1 MFVFVYGSGSSCAA
15 SQSSTLPLAP
25 FPSLVAMADGG
36 AFAIEVAAGIA
47 SEGHIVSLEAEL
59 KAITEAR
66 KTKSKQVKKERQK
79 RDRLMA
85 KAGKNLS
92 VEDLSQLLAVQTAKA
107 AAKAKAKAKAK
118 PKAAPKAAPAP
129 LGGGEEALGL

>member
-1 MFVFVYGSGSSCAA
+1 M
-15 SQSSTLPLAP
+15 
-25 FPSLVAMADGG
+25 
-36 AFAIEVAAGIA
+36 EVAAGIA

-92 VEDLSQLLAVQTAKA
+92 VEDLSQLLAVQTAN